1 MLALRISAGSA
12 KGFPKEERERSTR
25 GREGTSSRESNRAAV
40 TSSVLKSDSSQR
52 DLRVI
57 A

>member
-12 KGFPKEERERSTR
+12 KGFPKEDRERSTS
-25 GREGTSSRESNRAAV
+25 GREGNRAAV
-40 TSSVLKSDSSQR
+40 TSSALKSDSSQR